1 MGLLV
6 AGFTRTEIWRPPKID
21 LLRPA
26 RILRAF
32 LESPVGVVGYGNLA
46 CIITLDCAMSVDL
59 RMRLGFTNAKAAT
72 MAKAAGKAEDFDET
86 ATGAA
91 DTTELLTPL
100 QELV

>member
-1 MGLLV
+1 
-6 AGFTRTEIWRPPKID
+6 
-21 LLRPA
+21 
-26 RILRAF
+26 
-32 LESPVGVVGYGNLA
+32 
-46 CIITLDCAMSVDL
+46 MSVDL